1 MKNVPKMMKN
11 MFEDY
16 QFVDMTVK
24 PVFSVSVGGCK
35 MYIQSSRVAPKQLI
49 SALDTGNSA
58 R

>member
-1 MKNVPKMMKN
+1 MMKN